1 MDAYISYPIE
11 TDPQVLAQQAFDYLA
26 EQMPGWVPTPGNLE
40 SWMIESAARMVAEA
54 QAVASDVP
62 RAILR
67 YVGANLYNLPPVD
80 AAAASTTSTWT
91 MVDNAGYTIP
101 EGTLVGLRAA
111 GDVLVGFATSTTV
124 TVPPGSTAT
133 AAGEVGLVAVEPG
146 AQGTGL
152 SGTPELI
159 DALAFVVSVALV
171 GATTG
176 GADAESDDDYLGR
189 LSRELEL
196 MTPTPI
202 LPDEFAVLA
211 RRIPGVERAVALD
224 GYEPVGPSTGNER
237 MITVLPIDALGEPV
251 SGGTK
256 TAIAAL
262 LESMREVNFVVH
274 VADPAYVEIDV
285 AYTAVCFAAFDP
297 ADVEARIDAALE
309 ALLSPGNW
317 GRPDFGDVAGP
328 AWINEPVVRFLE
340 VASLIDRV
348 EGVRYVATLTVEG
361 ATADVTLSAAAV
373 GLPRPG
379 VIGGSVSAG

>member
-1 MDAYISYPIE
+1 MDAYISYPIQ
-11 TDPQVLAQQAFDYLA
+11 TDPQVLAQEAFDYLA
-26 EQMPGWVPTPGNLE
+26 EQMPGWVPAPGNLE
-40 SWMIESAARMVAEA
+40 SWVIEAAARMVAEA

-62 RAILR
+62 RSILR
-67 YVGANLYNLPPVD
+67 YVGANLYGLPPVD
-80 AAAASTTSTWT
+80 AAAASATSTWT
-91 MVDNAGYTIP
+91 MTDDAGYTIP

-111 GDVLVGFATSTTV
+111 GDVLVGFATSADV
-124 TVPPGSTAT
+124 VIPPGSTAT
-133 AAGEVGLVAVEPG
+133 AAGEVALVAVDPG
-146 AQGTGL
+146 AQGSGL

-159 DALAFVVSVALV
+159 DALAFVAAIALV
-171 GATTG
+171 GTTTG
-176 GADAESDDDYLGR
+176 GADAESDDDYLDR

-211 RRIPGVERAVALD
+211 RRIAGVERAAAID
-224 GYEPVGPSTGNER
+224 GYDPGDESTDNER
-237 MITVLPIDALGEPV
+237 MITVFPIDATGEPV

-274 VADPAYVEIDV
+274 VADPDYVEIDV
-285 AYTAVCFAAFDP
+285 AYTAVCFSAFDP

-309 ALLSPGNW
+309 AFLSPGNW
-317 GRPDFGDVAGP
+317 GRPDFGDVSGP
-328 AWINEPVVRFLE
+328 TWINEPVVRFLE

-348 EGVRYVATLTVEG
+348 EGVRYVATLTVDG
-361 ATADVTLSAAAV
+361 GTADVTLSSTAV

-379 VIGGSVSAG
+379 TIGGSVSAG